1 MSSVSIGSEGAF
13 VAHLA
18 NSDKPKHVVYF
29 TAAWCGPCQMVAPQ
43 IEELSEKYAAE
54 ADILNCLL
62 YTSDAADEEDSGD
75 LGGRRLFRKKKKTIS
90 LSCTVNC
97 IQMYEQ
103 SCKLTIDK

>member
-54 ADILNCLL
+54 ADILKVDLDANPDLAEQHDISAVPTFILL
-62 YTSDAADEEDSGD
+62 TNGKETGRVTGAATAQVEA
-75 LGGRRLFRKKKKTIS
+75 LLM
-90 LSCTVNC
+90 
-97 IQMYEQ
+97 Q
-103 SCKLTIDK
+103 